1 MFSARLAR
9 ERGAIPF
16 EVCSNRDKIRGKK
29 TPSFSL
35 SLHPS
40 IHPYIESKKEIE
52 RRSQET
58 QAKFCSALS
67 LFPISPLSERHR
79 WKKLLR

>member
-35 SLHPS
+35 SPS
-40 IHPYIESKKEIE
+40 IHPSIYRKKERDREEVSGNPGQILL
-52 RRSQET
+52 
-58 QAKFCSALS
+58 CPLS
-67 LFPISPLSERHR
+67 LSHFPSL
-79 WKKLLR
+79 